1 MKFSDI
7 LILEETN
14 INPKNLKFG
23 DRGDDVKKLQQL
35 LMDMGLLKTTS
46 MKPTGYFGKLTRAA
60 LEKAKGVKNTS
71 KQIVSKQI
79 TSKQAAPKKVEM
91 QGNAVVLVGGLNY
104 RSGDKSTS
112 EQASMLS
119 SAIGMS
125 VKGFDYNTDNSSIL
139 AFMKTNQGAP
149 IFLFSAGCNKALMLS
164 KSEYVDKNKLFII
177 EPYASSA
184 NVRAIVSGAV
194 NNGVP
199 ASHVFV
205 GGNSSRGLG
214 AVSGASK
221 SNAKSHWDAIASVG
235 KMVM

>member
-23 DRGDDVKKLQQL
+23 DRGNDVKKLQQL
-35 LMDMGLLKTTS
+35 LMDKGLLKTTS
-46 MKPTGYFGKLTRAA
+46 MKPTGYFGRLTRAA
-60 LEKAKGVKNTS
+60 LAKAIGVKNEPV
-71 KQIVSKQI
+71 VSKQV
-79 TSKQAAPKKVEM
+79 TSKQAAPKKVET
-91 QGNAVVLVGGLNY
+91 QGNTAVLVGGLNY

-119 SAIGMS
+119 GAIGMS
-125 VKGFDYNTDNSSIL
+125 VKGFDYNADNGSIL
-139 AFMKTNQGAP
+139 AFMKANQGAP

-184 NVRAIVSGAV
+184 NVKAIVSGAV

>member
-35 LMDMGLLKTTS
+35 LMDKGLLKTTS

-71 KQIVSKQI
+71 KQ
-79 TSKQAAPKKVEM
+79 AAPKKVEM
-91 QGNAVVLVGGLNY
+91 QGNTVVLIGGLNY
-104 RSGDKSTS
+104 RSSDKSTS

-125 VKGFDYNTDNSSIL
+125 VKGFDYNADNGSIL
-139 AFMKTNQGAP
+139 AFMKANQGAP

-184 NVRAIVSGAV
+184 NVKAIVSGAV

>member
-71 KQIVSKQI
+71 VASKQI

-125 VKGFDYNTDNSSIL
+125 VKGFDYNADNGSIL
-139 AFMKTNQGAP
+139 AFMKANQGAP

-177 EPYASSA
+177 EPYATSA

>member
-35 LMDMGLLKTTS
+35 LMDKGFLKTRS
-46 MKPTGYFGKLTRAA
+46 MKPTGYFGRMTRAA
-60 LEKAKGVKNTS
+60 LGKAMGVKSEPAVSKQVTS
-71 KQIVSKQI
+71 KQVE
-79 TSKQAAPKKVEM
+79 PKKAET
-91 QGNAVVLVGGLNY
+91 QRNAAVLVGGLNY

-125 VKGFDYNTDNSSIL
+125 VKGFDYNAGDGAIL
-139 AFMKTNQGAP
+139 AYMEANHGIP
-149 IFLFSAGCNKALMLS
+149 VFLFSAGCNKALSLS
-164 KSEYVDKNKLFII
+164 KSSFVDKNKLFII

-184 NVRAIVSGAV
+184 NVSAIVSAAV

-205 GGNSSRGLG
+205 GGNASRGYG
-214 AVSGASK
+214 VVSGASK

-235 KMVM
+235 NMVK

>member
-35 LMDMGLLKTTS
+35 LMDKGFLKTIS
-46 MKPTGYFGKLTRAA
+46 MKPTGYFGRMTRAA
-60 LEKAKGVKNTS
+60 LGKAMGVKNTS
-71 KQIVSKQI
+71 AVSKQVE
-79 TSKQAAPKKVEM
+79 PKKAET
-91 QGNAVVLVGGLNY
+91 QRNSAVLVGGLNY

-119 SAIGMS
+119 SATGMN
-125 VKGFDYNTDNSSIL
+125 VKGFDYNAGDGAIL
-139 AFMKTNQGAP
+139 AYMEANPGIP
-149 IFLFSAGCNKALMLS
+149 VFLFSAGCNKALSLS
-164 KSEYVDKNKLFII
+164 KSAFVDKNKLFII

-184 NVRAIVSGAV
+184 NVSAIVSAAV

-205 GGNSSRGLG
+205 GGNASRGYG
-214 AVSGASK
+214 VVSGASK

-235 KMVM
+235 NMVK

>member
-35 LMDMGLLKTTS
+35 LMDKGFLKTRS
-46 MKPTGYFGKLTRAA
+46 MKPTGYFGRMTRAA
-60 LEKAKGVKNTS
+60 LGKAMGVKS
-71 KQIVSKQI
+71 EPAVSKQV
-79 TSKQAAPKKVEM
+79 TPKKTTS
-91 QGNAVVLVGGLNY
+91 QYNAAVLVGGLNY

-119 SAIGMS
+119 SATGMN
-125 VKGFDYNTDNSSIL
+125 VKGFDYNAGDGAIL
-139 AFMKTNQGAP
+139 AYMEANPGIP
-149 IFLFSAGCNKALMLS
+149 VFLFSAGCNKALSLS
-164 KSEYVDKNKLFII
+164 KSSFVDKNKLFII

-184 NVRAIVSGAV
+184 NVSAIVSAAV

-205 GGNSSRGLG
+205 GGNASRGYG
-214 AVSGASK
+214 VVSGASK

-235 KMVM
+235 NMVK

>member
-35 LMDMGLLKTTS
+35 LMDKGLLKTTS

-60 LEKAKGVKNTS
+60 LDKAKGVKNTS
-71 KQIVSKQI
+71 VVSKQV
-79 TSKQAAPKKVEM
+79 TSKQVEPKKAET
-91 QGNAVVLVGGLNY
+91 QRNTVVLVGGLNY

-119 SAIGMS
+119 NAIGMS
-125 VKGFDYNTDNSSIL
+125 VKGFDYNAADGTIL
-139 AFMKTNQGAP
+139 AFMKANQGAP

-164 KSEYVDKNKLFII
+164 KSEYVDKSSLFII
-177 EPYASSA
+177 EPYATSA